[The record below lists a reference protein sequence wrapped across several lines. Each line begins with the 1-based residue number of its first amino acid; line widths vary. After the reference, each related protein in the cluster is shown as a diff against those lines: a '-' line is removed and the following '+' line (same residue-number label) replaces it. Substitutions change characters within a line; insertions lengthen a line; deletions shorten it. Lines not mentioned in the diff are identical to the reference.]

1 MVVARKSVV
10 AACDISTGDL
20 LNESNLTIKRPGS
33 GLNPMLWDEICGTT
47 ATRNYKADE
56 PI

>member
-1 MVVARKSVV
+1 V

-33 GLNPMLWDEICGTT
+33 GLNPMFWDEICGTT